1 MQFSLVT
8 SCFNNTKEI
17 NEFCYRLKDI
27 LNKEFDKYEIIL
39 VNDAST
45 DDTMEK
51 IRLICKKN
59 KKIKA
64 INLKRNI
71 GQHYSIYYGLFL
83 SKGKYVAVLDSDL
96 EDDINFM
103 KTLIKKK
110 INNKTIFVQQK
121 KIRNNLLSFLFWNF
135 LSIVSLKK
143 FDAKTSTFFIA
154 PRKHVNKLK
163 KLGLLSFTMADLKFL
178 NLKITFLKNKKIK
191 NNLRVSSYD
200 YFKLLKLAFS
210 HIVRYNLIT
219 FVLIKYLKINF
230 FIKNFKK
237 EHIKET
243 INF

>member
-1 MQFSLVT
+1 M
-8 SCFNNTKEI
+8 
-17 NEFCYRLKDI
+17 
-27 LNKEFDKYEIIL
+27 
-39 VNDAST
+39 
-45 DDTMEK
+45 
-51 IRLICKKN
+51 
-59 KKIKA
+59 
-64 INLKRNI
+64 
-71 GQHYSIYYGLFL
+71 
-83 SKGKYVAVLDSDL
+83 
-96 EDDINFM
+96 
-103 KTLIKKK
+103 
-110 INNKTIFVQQK
+110 
-121 KIRNNLLSFLFWNF
+121 LSFLFWNF